1 MKKIIKNY
9 KRDGYVVLKNFF
21 KKKDILDAKKEIFY
35 CSQKLYKKKIKKI
48 NFNPKHFDY
57 YLSDSLK
64 SGKKFSSDFYNLSK
78 KFSSMH
84 KLAFNKKLVSTAK
97 KLLNTKNV
105 GILNRA
111 YGYRIDRPRDKRYL
125 TQLHQDYIQNL
136 GAPEGLV
143 FYNSLRKVTPIDGPV
158 CVYKGSHK
166 LGLLNTKV
174 KQKSV
179 DKSHSYLLKISESRL
194 KKFKKIFIKINETDL
209 AIFDFFLLHKSTPNL
224 SKNIRWSMISRFFN
238 FDSKIGI
245 KNFFPGGIQE
255 FNKFEDFH
263 PEKISK

>member
-1 MKKIIKNY
+1 MQKKRYFIA
-9 KRDGYVVLKNFF
+9 LKNCIKRKL
-21 KKKDILDAKKEIFY
+21 KKLILTQNTLI
-35 CSQKLYKKKIKKI
+35 II
-48 NFNPKHFDY
+48 
-57 YLSDSLK
+57 YLTHLK

-78 KFSSMH
+78 KFLSMH

-194 KKFKKIFIKINETDL
+194 KKFKKNFIKINETDL